1 MAFGDIIQRAEL
13 GEDIASATITKAF
26 ASTPVSG
33 NLLVAIHMTG
43 ATSCDSCSSAS
54 GSYSSAFHWQNAT
67 DLDAARLWY
76 RIAGASEATSV
87 SAVASAVDEQGLLLL
102 EIEGPW
108 NAAPVDQTT
117 DPGRQALGGFTYG
130 CGTTGTTT
138 QANEVAVA
146 AMYSRSS
153 ANVDAAISFDNAF
166 VHDNA
171 ACVVSTFK
179 SITAGTKLLSATG
192 TVTTT
197 CTFGTAAVT
206 QGGIVTFKKETA
218 PSGVTLNRIVR
229 PRLFAPGVAR

>member
-13 GEDIASATITKAF
+13 GEDIGSATITKAF

-54 GSYSSAFHWQNAT
+54 GSYSSAFHWQNGT

-87 SAVASAVDEQGLLLL
+87 SAVASAADEQGLLLL

-117 DPGRQALGGFTYG
+117 DPGRQALGGLTYG

-138 QANEVAVA
+138 QANEVAIAV
-146 AMYSRSS
+146 MYSRSS
-153 ANVDAAISFDNAF
+153 ANVDAAISFDNSF

-179 SITAGTKLLSATG
+179 SITVGTKLLSATG

-197 CTFGTAAVT
+197 CTFGTAAAT

-218 PSGVTLNRIVR
+218 GTGAVIIRTRR
-229 PRLFAPGVAR
+229 PAIFAPGIAR